1 MKKILIIVVLFASC
15 GVPQGQK
22 GQSTD
27 ISIGVSTIKVYNFYG
42 CEYLGKLNDSN
53 SDFLTH
59 KGDCKNPIHKY
70 GK

>member
-1 MKKILIIVVLFASC
+1 MKKVLIVVLVLVLFASC
-15 GVPQGQK
+15 NIPQGQ
-22 GQSTD
+22 STN

-59 KGDCKNPIHKY
+59 KGDCNNPIHTREN
-70 GK
+70 